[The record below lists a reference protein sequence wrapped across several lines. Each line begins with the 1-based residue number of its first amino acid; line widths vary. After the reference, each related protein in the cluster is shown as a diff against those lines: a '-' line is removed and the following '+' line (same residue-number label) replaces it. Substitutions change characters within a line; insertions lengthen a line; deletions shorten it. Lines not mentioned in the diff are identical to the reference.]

1 MRTQVYA
8 PFAGRILLQSQI
20 PDPVFSQGLVG
31 PAFALVPT
39 PSSEFVDVVS
49 PVAGTLTR
57 VMPHAFVV
65 SLGKQTGIMV
75 HLGIDTVKAPEG
87 VFMPV
92 LQQGQQVSAGQTV
105 CRMVPDMLAQVGTSA
120 VSPIVAMG
128 GQFEDVSDTE
138 AQAGQA
144 LALLVG

>member
-1 MRTQVYA
+1 
-8 PFAGRILLQSQI
+8 
-20 PDPVFSQGLVG
+20 
-31 PAFALVPT
+31 
-39 PSSEFVDVVS
+39 
-49 PVAGTLTR
+49 
-57 VMPHAFVV
+57 
-65 SLGKQTGIMV
+65 MV

-144 LALLVG
+144 LALLVD